1 MWKALKNKKDP
12 NMKNPYKFAT
22 KVIHAGQ
29 SPDETTGALL
39 PPIYATATYVW
50 DEVGKPKS
58 HKYSR
63 ASNPTRDVLEQ
74 LVAAL
79 EGSQYGVAFASGM
92 AAIDG
97 VIRACLQAG
106 DHVVVSDD
114 VYGGVYRLFEKILRK
129 YELMFT
135 YVDTTN
141 PENVE
146 NAIRD
151 ETRMIWLET
160 PTNPL
165 LKVSDLEAISN
176 IVQQANLQRLPQG
189 EQVEEQIPET
199 RILTTVDNTF
209 MSPYFFQP
217 FKWGADISVH
227 STTKYL
233 SGHDQ
238 LIGGIVV
245 VRDDPTR
252 WYYKQRPVEGSV
264 FVEAGIEPPKG
275 ERQTE
280 LVNTIYQE
288 VKFVNQTA
296 GSIPG
301 PFDCW
306 LTILGIKTLALR
318 MKRHEENAREIVSFL
333 TQHPKVERVYYPG
346 LEEHKNHAIAKRQMT
361 GFGGMVSFEL
371 KGGLD
376 AGIKFMNQVK
386 LWSLAG
392 SLGAVESLITHPAT
406 MTHASIP
413 RDVRLAH
420 GIADGLIRLSVGIE
434 DPGDLIADLQ
444 QALEDF

>member
-1 MWKALKNKKDP
+1 MLKEKKDP
-12 NMKNPYKFAT
+12 NMLKTYKFAT
-22 KVIHAGQ
+22 KVIHEGQ
-29 SPDETTGALL
+29 PPDETTGALL
-39 PPIYATATYVW
+39 PPIYATATYEW
-50 DEVGKPKS
+50 EEVGKPKS

-97 VIRACLQAG
+97 VIRACLRAG

-114 VYGGVYRLFEKILRK
+114 VYGGVYRLFEKTFRK

-135 YVDTTN
+135 YVDTTD

-151 ETRMIWLET
+151 KTRMIWLET

-165 LKVSDLEAISN
+165 LKVSDLETISG
-176 IVQQANLQRLPQG
+176 IVQQVNHQRIPK
-189 EQVEEQIPET
+189 ETQVDREIPDT

-238 LIGGIVV
+238 LIGGLVV
-245 VRDDPTR
+245 VRDDPSR
-252 WYYKQRPVEGSV
+252 WYYKQRPVEESV
-264 FVEAGIEPPKG
+264 FIEAGIESPKG
-275 ERQTE
+275 ERKTE
-280 LVNTIYQE
+280 LVNTIYE
-288 VKFVNQTA
+288 EIKFVNQTV
-296 GSIPG
+296 GSTPG

-306 LTILGIKTLALR
+306 LTILGIKTLVLR
-318 MKRHEENAREIVSFL
+318 MKRHEENAREIVGFL
-333 TQHPKVERVYYPG
+333 TQHPKVERIYYPG
-346 LEEHKNHAIAKRQMT
+346 LEGHKNYAIAKRQMT

-371 KGGLD
+371 KGGLE
-376 AGIKFMNQVK
+376 AGIKLMNQVK

-420 GIADGLIRLSVGIE
+420 GISDGLIRLSVGIE
-434 DPGDLIADLQ
+434 DPNDLIADLQ
-444 QALEDF
+444 QALEEI